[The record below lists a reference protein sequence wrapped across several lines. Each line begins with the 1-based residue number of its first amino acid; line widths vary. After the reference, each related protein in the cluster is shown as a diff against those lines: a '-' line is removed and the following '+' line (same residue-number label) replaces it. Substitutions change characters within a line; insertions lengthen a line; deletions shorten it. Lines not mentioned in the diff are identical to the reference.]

1 MIGPPVA
8 KDIPNYSVIFR
19 ERGIVALEAS
29 DIPAISAHQL
39 LIRTRTTLISPGTER
54 AWFLGM
60 DNTSQQFPQR
70 AGYSNIGE
78 VIEVGAAVDG
88 WSVGDRVACKAHHA
102 TYAAV
107 DADKCIAVPV
117 TLSDEEAVFFQL
129 ASIAMQAVRKAHVEL
144 GESVAVIGA
153 GLIGL
158 LALQLARLSGALPA
172 LSVDLDEG
180 RLAFA
185 QKVGA
190 DATVKADDALIEKAE
205 AQCDGDRPSV
215 VIEATGHPE
224 AIPTAFDLVA
234 WAGRVVLL
242 GSTRGDTEAVN
253 FYRDVHKKGLTV
265 IGAHESA
272 RPHVDRSPGWWP
284 VEHDHR
290 VALKLLA
297 QGRLQVQPLI
307 TNRFHWQE
315 APKAYELLVSWDKD
329 VLGMLLNW
337 QSSSPLERHDRSTT
351 PSPTDCTLG

>member
-1 MIGPPVA
+1 MTSNQLI
-8 KDIPNYSVIFR
+8 NHQVIFK
-19 ERGIVALEAS
+19 ERGVVTLETGGV
-29 DIPAISAHQL
+29 PTPQGHQL

-60 DNTSQQFPQR
+60 ANTSQQFPQR

-78 VIEVGAAVDG
+78 VVQIGSAVDG
-88 WSVGDRVACKAHHA
+88 WSIGDRVACKAHHC
-102 TYAAV
+102 TYATV
-107 DADKCIAVPV
+107 DAGSCSPVPHSLV
-117 TLSDEEAVFFQL
+117 DEEAVFFQL
-129 ASIAMQAVRKAHVEL
+129 ASIAMQAVRKARIEL
-144 GESVAVIGA
+144 GESVAIIGS

-158 LALQLARLSGALPA
+158 FAMQLARLSGALPA
-172 LSVDLDEG
+172 ISVDLDDG

-185 QKVGA
+185 RKVGA
-190 DATVKADDALIEKAE
+190 DATVKVDDDLIPNTEAL
-205 AQCDGDRPSV
+205 CDGSRPTV

-234 WAGRVVLL
+234 WGGRVVLL

-272 RPHVDRSPGWWP
+272 RPRVDRAPGWWP
-284 VEHDHR
+284 IQHDHQ

-307 TNRFHWQE
+307 THRFAWQD
-315 APKAYELLVSWDKD
+315 APQAYKMLATWTKEMLGI
-329 VLGMLLNW
+329 VLDW
-337 QSSSPLERHDRSTT
+337 R
-351 PSPTDCTLG
+351 